1 MNTIVVKDMDIS
13 IQLGVITNVIGPSNS
28 GKTTLLKKL
37 INKIDNSDV
46 FIDDVSI
53 KEYDL
58 TFLRNNLVVVLDDN
72 YFNCEYVA
80 EEFSFYLD
88 KLGYRI
94 DEITKKIDV
103 IAKYFKISD
112 LLDQRIET
120 LNLDKRILIKI
131 LSFLI
136 IDPKILGI
144 DNLLLYLNKQQI
156 NLIIKYVREKNISLI
171 NVTNDSELLL
181 LGDDVIVMNNFKA
194 IICGNVNS
202 VLEGNSILPYIGIK
216 LPFIVDLSHNLM
228 LYGVVDKV
236 MNDSRKMVDKIW
248 K

>member
-1 MNTIVVKDMDIS
+1 MNTIVVKDMDVS

-37 INKIDNSDV
+37 CNMIDNSDV

-53 KEYDL
+53 KEYDI
-58 TFLRNNLVVVLDDN
+58 TFLKNNLVVVLDDN
-72 YFNCEYVA
+72 NFACEYVA
-80 EEFSFYLD
+80 EELFFYLD

-112 LLDQRIET
+112 ILDQRIDLLT
-120 LNLDKRILIKI
+120 LNLRVLVKI

-136 IDPKILGI
+136 IEPKIIGI
-144 DNLLLYLNKQQI
+144 DNLLLYLDKQHI
-156 NLIIKYVREKNISLI
+156 NLIFKYVKEKNISLI
-171 NVTNDSELLL
+171 NITTDSEFLLY
-181 LGDDVIVMNNFKA
+181 GEDIVVLNNFKA

-216 LPFIVDLSHNLM
+216 LPFIIDLSHNLM